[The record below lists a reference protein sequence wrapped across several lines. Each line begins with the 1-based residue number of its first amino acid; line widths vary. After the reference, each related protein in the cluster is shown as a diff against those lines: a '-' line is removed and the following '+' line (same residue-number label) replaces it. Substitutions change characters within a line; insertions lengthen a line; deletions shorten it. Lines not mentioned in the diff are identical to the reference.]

1 MKPITNILL
10 IIYIIVYT
18 FLPIFDVS
26 LIGGQTGFD
35 YTSHTITN
43 SDQLLKQ
50 IFSLVPFITTFAAI
64 SLNCM
69 KNRFWGIAVAVLICI
84 GIYFYV
90 DARNLVLIQQPEFF
104 KIQSLGVGFYI
115 GYATLLL
122 SLVSAACRY
131 CRSSSTSSMPVKY
144 ASTTR
149 RPMRHPMKHKKN
161 EQPIRHH
168 Q

>member
-1 MKPITNILL
+1 MKPVTNILL

-26 LIGGQTGFD
+26 LMGGQTGFD
-35 YTSHTITN
+35 YTAHTVTM
-43 SDQLLKQ
+43 SDELPMQLFAL
-50 IFSLVPFITTFAAI
+50 LPFIVAFVAI

-122 SLVSAACRY
+122 SLVSAAVSVLPFKFNKFHAREIRFY
-131 CRSSSTSSMPVKY
+131 
-144 ASTTR
+144 
-149 RPMRHPMKHKKN
+149 HKKTN
-161 EQPIRHH
+161 ATPDETQEK
-168 Q
+168 

>member
-90 DARNLVLIQQPEFF
+90 DARNLVLIQQTEFF

-122 SLVSAACRY
+122 SLVSAAVSVLPFKFNKFHAREIRFY
-131 CRSSSTSSMPVKY
+131 
-144 ASTTR
+144 
-149 RPMRHPMKHKKN
+149 HKKTN
-161 EQPIRHH
+161 ATPDETQEK
-168 Q
+168 